1 MSSSAKLASF
11 STTSARGGDA
21 GGGMDPPPASS
32 AARSA
37 AAAASDSHPL
47 RTAAFG
53 GFERACVACIACI
66 APSNANVE
74 SVVIVVVVVVVCS
87 GVGSKA
93 RHEGVATGGSCAVG
107 RVGGVASAKSSSQS
121 SSTSLSVFFE
131 RAGDERIR
139 GDDDVTASD
148 DVAELARCS
157 SPWPLSCLLD
167 TLPMIPSSRLC
178 FAASASRR
186 LCSNA
191 AGIWRG
197 SGEEGVE
204 MSDSSRARA
213 PSPEAGKRS
222 RGDGG
227 FDRLLTFSSGL
238 PLPDPL
244 ASPRAEERARS
255 PVKKTARW

>member
-1 MSSSAKLASF
+1 M
-11 STTSARGGDA
+11 
-21 GGGMDPPPASS
+21 
-32 AARSA
+32 
-37 AAAASDSHPL
+37 
-47 RTAAFG
+47 
-53 GFERACVACIACI
+53 
-66 APSNANVE
+66 
-74 SVVIVVVVVVVCS
+74 
-87 GVGSKA
+87 
-93 RHEGVATGGSCAVG
+93 
-107 RVGGVASAKSSSQS
+107 
-121 SSTSLSVFFE
+121 
-131 RAGDERIR
+131 
-139 GDDDVTASD
+139 TASD

-191 AGIWRG
+191 AGIWCG

-255 PVKKTARW
+255 PPSSFPRGVLGRVSSLVGFCPAEGPGPKSREPGGRFSASRSGVSNRTSHPEPGVPSGASIAAPRPPRVSSAARLPPCAPRSERIANSFGVKSGVFEARPASARREKRESATFLTINVTRARSRPTRSGNVT

>member
-1 MSSSAKLASF
+1 
-11 STTSARGGDA
+11 
-21 GGGMDPPPASS
+21 
-32 AARSA
+32 
-37 AAAASDSHPL
+37 L
-47 RTAAFG
+47 RNAAFG
-53 GFERACVACIACI
+53 AFERACGACI

-74 SVVIVVVVVVVCS
+74 SVVVVVVVVVSLSRRLDSSRSTRSCSRRGS

-139 GDDDVTASD
+139 GDDDATASD

-157 SPWPLSCLLD
+157 SPWPLSVAALD

-191 AGIWRG
+191 AGIWCG

-213 PSPEAGKRS
+213 ASGEAGKRS

-255 PVKKTARW
+255 PPSSFP